1 VFGKPCGAVG
11 VGGGIPFLDLL
22 SHRYPSAQFVVTGAA
37 GPDSNIHGRD
47 ESLNLAQARR
57 LTESI
62 ALLLAAHAGG

>member
-1 VFGKPCGAVG
+1 

>member
-1 VFGKPCGAVG
+1 VG
-11 VGGGIPFLDLL
+11 R
-22 SHRYPSAQFVVTGAA
+22 SAWSAQFVVTGAA